1 MTQEEVLQE
10 VLQRLEDFDIHYMVA
25 GSYASNQYSAPR
37 ATFDA
42 DVIIETDEHTLK
54 MLMRSFGKDYYADEV
69 AAIDALHRRSL
80 CCVVHMPSGFKVDLI
95 FLKDRRF
102 STYEFKRRTR
112 RAFHGAQRWISSPE
126 DVILSKLEWSKMGSS
141 ERQLNDALAI
151 VKVQRDKLDFAYL
164 REWAKQLEVEE
175 MLNQLLRL
183 AGMDKS

>member
-42 DVIIETDEHTLK
+42 DVIIECDEHTLR
-54 MLMRSFGKDYYADEV
+54 MLMRSFPDDYYADEQ
-69 AAIDALHRRSL
+69 AAMDALHHRSL
-80 CCVVHMPSGFKVDLI
+80 CGVLHKPSGFKVDLI

-102 STYEFKRRTR
+102 STYEFKRRTLR
-112 RAFHGAQRWISSPE
+112 PFHGAERWISSPE
-126 DVILSKLEWSKMGSS
+126 DVILSKLEWSKMGNS

-151 VKVQRDKLDFAYL
+151 VKTQREKLDVPYL
-164 REWAKQLEVEE
+164 TEWAKQLHVED
-175 MLNQLLRL
+175 MLNDLLKL
-183 AGMDKS
+183 AGMRK